1 MHSGW
6 RDGEGVG
13 GSRSSSP
20 KLLDLH
26 FILCV
31 LLLFY
36 SLVVNVLSTR
46 EFWSGQILRSEEG
59 GGLRGGG
66 EGEGLYCSSPFC
78 SLSSL
83 CPRRWDRK
91 TTGANN

>member
-13 GSRSSSP
+13 GSGSSSSP

-31 LLLFY
+31 VLLLFY
-36 SLVVNVLSTR
+36 SQVVNVLSTR

-59 GGLRGGG
+59 GGVVGGRGRLVLFKSILFT
-66 EGEGLYCSSPFC
+66 EQPVSPPSGLQ
-78 SLSSL
+78 
-83 CPRRWDRK
+83 
-91 TTGANN
+91 NNGR